1 MFVKNN
7 GLLFNKSS
15 IDKNGK
21 STIQD
26 PTTGRPIYIGPG
38 LIPQI
43 EAYADKYAYN
53 KMTVDV
59 LNTIVTTMA
68 QKANSPKGNKWVFI
82 MNEKLMLILLQLQEN
97 TYRASIQTE
106 HSYIL

>member
-1 MFVKNN
+1 MEYIIYCTT
-7 GLLFNKSS
+7 NKFDGYLNIQIKLKIQS
-15 IDKNGK
+15 IIK
-21 STIQD
+21 Q
-26 PTTGRPIYIGPG
+26 TGRPIYIGPG

-68 QKANSPKGNKWVFI
+68 QKANNPKLLGI
-82 MNEKLMLILLQLQEN
+82 IIEIL
-97 TYRASIQTE
+97 
-106 HSYIL
+106 